1 MRGLC
6 TSSQMKEA
14 SSGEVPY
21 LFEDDTTYVFDLD
34 LRTYSVTGNSH
45 WCRTHMLTALEEK
58 QTDIRV

>member
-1 MRGLC
+1 
-6 TSSQMKEA
+6 MKEA

-45 WCRTHMLTALEEK
+45 WYRTHMLTALEEK